1 MSDALVSS
9 MEHAAWLEV
18 TVDRPAALNALNA
31 EVLDGLAAAMA
42 ELRARDD
49 LRGMILTGA
58 GEKAFVAGAD
68 ISGLTALGP
77 AEALVFSRR
86 GQAVFDAIERAGK
99 PVIAAVN
106 GWALGGGCE
115 LALACHI
122 RVAAKTAKFGLP
134 EVSLGVI
141 PGYGGTQRLA
151 RLVGTGR
158 ALQMILTGD
167 PIDAAEAYRIGLTN
181 LVVEPTDLLGACRTL
196 AARITSRG
204 PCAVSLALE
213 AVLGGRDRDFSEAL
227 ALEAA
232 QFGRAAATEDW
243 SEGTRAFLEKR
254 KPQFR
259 GR

>member
-1 MSDALVSS
+1 MSDTLVSS
-9 MEHAAWLEV
+9 QEHAAWLEV
-18 TVDRPAALNALNA
+18 TIDRPAALNALNA
-31 EVLDGLAAAMA
+31 GVLDGLAAATT
-42 ELRARDD
+42 ELRARND

-68 ISGLTALGP
+68 ISGLTGLGP
-77 AEALVFSRR
+77 AEALAFSQR
-86 GQAVFDAIERAGK
+86 GQAVFDDLERAGK

-115 LALACHI
+115 LALACHLRI
-122 RVAAKTAKFGLP
+122 AAKTAKFGLP

-167 PIDAAEAYRIGLTN
+167 PIDAEEAYRIGLAN
-181 LVVEPTDLLGACRTL
+181 LVVEPADLLEACRKS

-213 AVLGGRDRDFSEAL
+213 AVLGGRDRELPEAL
-227 ALEAA
+227 AWEAA

-243 SEGTRAFLEKR
+243 SEGTRAFVEKR
-254 KPQFR
+254 KPTFR